1 MAGGSSPSE
10 QGKTQR
16 AQSPQRTTPSAG
28 SATSASAPAKIKAPS
43 FDAPRLRKDF
53 PALQQDVHG
62 KPLVYLDN
70 AATSHK
76 PRAVLDAM
84 AHFYEADNSNV
95 HRGVHLLSERATK
108 AYEAA
113 RDKVQAFIHAKSREE
128 VIFTRGTTEAINLV
142 ANSFLR
148 PRLRAGDEVVVSA
161 MEHHSNIVPWQ
172 LACEATGAKLKVI
185 PITDSGELRMDEYA
199 KLLGP
204 RTKLVAVG
212 HVSNALGTVNPV
224 EEIVRLAHAKEIPV
238 LIDGAQAVPHMK
250 VDVQE
255 IGCEFYAFSGHKMYG
270 PTGIGVLFGRRA
282 LLDKM
287 PPWQGGGDMIRSV
300 SFEGTTYNDLPYKFE
315 AGTPDI
321 AGAIGLGAA
330 VDYLTRVGLSAVAA
344 HEHDL
349 LEYAT
354 KAVSKVPGLR
364 IIGTAAHKAGVLSF
378 VIEGIHPHDVGS
390 LVDRDGIAIRT
401 GHHCAQPV
409 MDRYGLPAT
418 CRASFALYNTRADVD
433 ALVASLKNVVK
444 MFERP

>member
-1 MAGGSSPSE
+1 M
-10 QGKTQR
+10 
-16 AQSPQRTTPSAG
+16 
-28 SATSASAPAKIKAPS
+28 SAPAVRA
-43 FDAPRLRKDF
+43 DAGPLDVAAVRADF
-53 PALQQDVHG
+53 PILGRTVHG
-62 KPLVYLDN
+62 HPLAYLDN
-70 AATSHK
+70 GASSQK
-76 PRAVLDAM
+76 PKVVIDAERRV
-84 AHFYEADNSNV
+84 YEEYYANI
-95 HRGVHLLSERATK
+95 HRGVHSLSMQSTD

-113 RDKVQAFIHAKSREE
+113 RGKAQRFLNAASSKE
-128 VIFTRGTTEAINLV
+128 VLFTRGTTEAINLV

-148 PRLRAGDEVVVSA
+148 PRLKAGDEVVVSG

-172 LACEATGAKLKVI
+172 LACQATAAKLKVI

-212 HVSNALGTVNPV
+212 HVSNALGTVNPI
-224 EEIVRLAHAKEIPV
+224 EEIVSLAHAKEIPV
-238 LIDGAQAVPHMK
+238 LVDGAQAVPHMK

-270 PTGIGVLFGRRA
+270 PTGIGALYGRKA

-300 SFEGTTYNDLPYKFE
+300 SFEATTYNDLPYKFE

-330 VDYLTRVGLSAVAA
+330 VDYLSSVGLDNVAA

-354 KAVSKVPGLR
+354 KAVAGVKGLR
-364 IIGTAAHKAGVLSF
+364 IIGTAARKAGVLSF
-378 VIEGIHPHDVGS
+378 VIDGIHPHDIGS
-390 LVDRDGIAIRT
+390 LVDRDGVAVRT

-409 MDRYGLPAT
+409 MERFGVPAT
-418 CRASFALYNTRADVD
+418 CRASFALYNTREDVD
-433 ALVASLKNVVK
+433 ALVASLRKVVE
-444 MFERP
+444 MFQ

>member
-1 MAGGSSPSE
+1 MAKAATASKPPAS
-10 QGKTQR
+10 R
-16 AQSPQRTTPSAG
+16 ATKLDPV
-28 SATSASAPAKIKAPS
+28 K
-43 FDAPRLRKDF
+43 LRQDF
-53 PALQQDVHG
+53 PALAQLVHG

-70 AATSHK
+70 AATAQK
-76 PRAVLDAM
+76 PRQVLDAM

-95 HRGVHLLSERATK
+95 HRGVHLLSERATRS
-108 AYEAA
+108 YEAA
-113 RDKVQAFIHAKSREE
+113 RDKVQAFIGAKAREE
-128 VIFTRGTTEAINLV
+128 VVFTRGTTEAINLV

-148 PRLRAGDEVVVSA
+148 PRLKAGDEVIVSA

-172 LACEATGAKLKVI
+172 LACEAAGAKLKVI

-238 LIDGAQAVPHMK
+238 LVDGAQAVPHMA

-270 PTGIGVLFGRRA
+270 PTGIGVLYGRRA
-282 LLDKM
+282 LLETM
-287 PPWQGGGDMIRSV
+287 PPWQGGGDMILSV
-300 SFEGTTYNDLPYKFE
+300 SFDKTTYNDLPYKFE

-330 VDYLTRVGLSAVAA
+330 VDYLTSVGLGNVAA
-344 HEHDL
+344 HEHGL

-354 KAVSKVPGLR
+354 QAVAGVRGLR
-364 IIGTAAHKAGVLSF
+364 VIGTATQKAGVLSF
-378 VIEGIHPHDVGS
+378 VIEGVHPHDVGS

-401 GHHCAQPV
+401 GHHCTQPL
-409 MDRYGLPAT
+409 MDRFGVPAT
-418 CRASFALYNTRADVD
+418 ARASFAMYNSRRDVD
-433 ALVASLKNVVK
+433 ALVAALRRVQAV
-444 MFERP
+444 FA

>member
-1 MAGGSSPSE
+1 MAAPRTNDPQTPQKTLNPASVGPVRSVGGKAAE
-10 QGKTQR
+10 
-16 AQSPQRTTPSAG
+16 SAKLD
-28 SATSASAPAKIKAPS
+28 PAKI
-43 FDAPRLRKDF
+43 RKDF

-70 AATSHK
+70 AATSQK
-76 PRAVLDAM
+76 PRQVLDAIS
-84 AHFYEADNSNV
+84 HFYEADNSNV

-108 AYEAA
+108 SYEAA
-113 RDKVQAFIHAKSREE
+113 RDKVKAFIGAKSREE
-128 VIFTRGTTEAINLV
+128 VVFTRGTTEAINLV

-148 PRLRAGDEVVVSA
+148 PRLKAGDEVVVSA

-172 LACEATGAKLKVI
+172 MACQATGAKLKVI
-185 PITDSGELRMDEYA
+185 PITDAGELRMDEYA

-204 RTKLVAVG
+204 RTKLVAIG

-238 LIDGAQAVPHMK
+238 LVDGAQAVPHMK

-255 IGCEFYAFSGHKMYG
+255 LGCEFYAFSGHKMYG
-270 PTGIGVLFGRRA
+270 PTGIGILYGRRA

-287 PPWQGGGDMIRSV
+287 QPWQGGGDMIRSV
-300 SFEGTTYNDLPYKFE
+300 TFEATTYNDLPYKFE

-330 VDYLTRVGLSAVAA
+330 IDYLSMIGLDAVAA

-354 KAVSKVPGLR
+354 KAVTGVKGLR
-364 IIGTAAHKAGVLSF
+364 ILGTAAQKAGVLSF
-378 VIEGIHPHDVGS
+378 VIDGIHPHDIGS

-409 MDRYGLPAT
+409 MDRFGVPAT
-418 CRASFALYNTRADVD
+418 CRASFAVYNTRDDVD
-433 ALVASLKNVVK
+433 ALVASLKGVVT
-444 MFERP
+444 MFEAA

>member
-1 MAGGSSPSE
+1 MAKRDAAPGQE
-10 QGKTQR
+10 KTQR
-16 AQSPQRTTPSAG
+16 AQSAQRTDRSAV
-28 SATSASAPAKIKAPS
+28 SALSAAALAGGKRL
-43 FDAPRLRKDF
+43 DATKLRRDF
-53 PALQQDVHG
+53 PALAQLVHG

-70 AATSHK
+70 AATSQK
-76 PRAVLDAM
+76 PRQVLDAM

-108 AYEAA
+108 SYESA

-128 VIFTRGTTEAINLV
+128 VVFTRGTTEAINLV

-148 PRLRAGDEVVVSA
+148 PRLKAGDEVLVSG

-185 PITDSGELRMDEYA
+185 PITDSGELRMDECA

-250 VDVQE
+250 VDVQD
-255 IGCEFYAFSGHKMYG
+255 IGCDFYAFSGHKMYG
-270 PTGIGVLFGRRA
+270 PTGIGVLYGRRA

-300 SFEGTTYNDLPYKFE
+300 SFEKSTYNDLPYKFE

-330 VDYLTRVGLSAVAA
+330 VDFLTGIGLDHVAA

-354 KAVSKVPGLR
+354 KAVAKVPGLR
-364 IIGTAAHKAGVLSF
+364 IIGTAAKKAGVLSF
-378 VIEGIHPHDVGS
+378 VIEGIHPHDIGS
-390 LVDRDGIAIRT
+390 LVDRDGVAIRT

-409 MDRYGLPAT
+409 MERFNVPAT
-418 CRASFALYNTRADVD
+418 CRASFAVYNTREDVD
-433 ALVASLKNVVK
+433 ALVASLKSVVK
-444 MFERP
+444 MFERA

>member
-1 MAGGSSPSE
+1 MA
-10 QGKTQR
+10 K
-16 AQSPQRTTPSAG
+16 AATT
-28 SATSASAPAKIKAPS
+28 TKAVR
-43 FDAPRLRKDF
+43 FDAVKLRHDF
-53 PALQQDVHG
+53 PALAQLVHDH
-62 KPLVYLDN
+62 PLVYLDN

-76 PRAVLDAM
+76 PRQVLDAL

-108 AYEAA
+108 SYEAA
-113 RDKVQAFIHAKSREE
+113 RDKVQAFIHSKHREE
-128 VIFTRGTTEAINLV
+128 IVFTRGTTEAINLV

-148 PRLRAGDEVVVSA
+148 PRLKAGDEVVVSG

-172 LACEATGAKLKVI
+172 LACNAAGAKLKVI

-224 EEIVRLAHAKEIPV
+224 EEIVALAHAKEIPV
-238 LIDGAQAVPHMK
+238 LIDGAQAVPHLK

-270 PTGIGVLFGRRA
+270 PTGIGVLYGRKA

-300 SFEGTTYNDLPYKFE
+300 SFTEGTTFNDLPYKFE

-330 VDYLTRVGLSAVAA
+330 VDYLASIGLEAIAK

-354 KAVSKVPGLR
+354 KAVAKVRGLR
-364 IIGTAAHKAGVLSF
+364 IIGTAAKKAGVLSF
-378 VIEGIHPHDVGS
+378 VLDGIHPHDVGS

-409 MDRYGLPAT
+409 MDRFQVPAT
-418 CRASFALYNTRADVD
+418 CRASFALYNTKDDVD
-433 ALVASLKNVVK
+433 ALVASLQNVVK
-444 MFERP
+444 MFEAA